1 MAMTPTAL
9 LALLPTGV
17 RWRGL
22 LWLVG
27 RRVVGRLSR
36 RVPRPSWLRGLG
48 GAGGRGLGLLAR
60 AAAPGTLGLVA
71 RLASSRSALP
81 LPLRARQQE
90 VSRLDVPTPLLY
102 LVCQAREGRAEEAC
116 GGDPGVDD
124 SRLIHLRG
132 EVGVRQPQVTLTLD
146 AQAHVGGAVVD
157 HALGHHE

>member
-27 RRVVGRLSR
+27 RRVVGSLSR
-36 RVPRPSWLRGLG
+36 RVPRPSRLRGLG
-48 GAGGRGLGLLAR
+48 GPGGRGLGLLAR
-60 AAAPGTLGLVA
+60 GAAPGTLGLVA

-90 VSRLDVPTPLLY
+90 VGRLNVPTPLLY

-116 GGDPGVDD
+116 GGNPGVNN
-124 SRLIHLRG
+124 SRPIRLSG
-132 EVGVRQPQVTLTLD
+132 EAGVSQPQVALTLD

-157 HALGHHE
+157 HPFSHQE